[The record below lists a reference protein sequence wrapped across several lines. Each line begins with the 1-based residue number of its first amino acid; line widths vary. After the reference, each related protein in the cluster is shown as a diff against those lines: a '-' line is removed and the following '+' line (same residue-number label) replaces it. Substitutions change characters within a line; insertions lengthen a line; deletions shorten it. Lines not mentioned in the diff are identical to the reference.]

1 MKLILIGLLFFILNL
16 DSFGQK
22 KELDFRAT
30 LTNYLVQLGLNDT
43 VETAQHFAVLIQTE
57 PSEKINK
64 MIVFYYKESLI
75 NFLENKSL
83 LSRFNAS
90 DLSEYID
97 GSCKQAQQSQQ
108 VTLILPFVLKRVK
121 EVLAPKKEPVFNSS
135 EFENMIKLLR
145 CAQKE
150 SSILGKP
157 IMVFIEDSTY

>member
-1 MKLILIGLLFFILNL
+1 MKFILIVLLFLIINL

-30 LTNYLVQLGLNDT
+30 LTNYLVELGINDT
-43 VETAQHFAVLIQTE
+43 VGATHYFAVLVQTA

-64 MIVFYYKESLI
+64 MIVFYYKEGLI
-75 NFLENKSL
+75 RFLENNSL

-90 DLSEYID
+90 DLSEFMD
-97 GSCKQAQQSQQ
+97 DSCKQTKQSLQT
-108 VTLILPFVLKRVK
+108 TLILPFVLKRVK
-121 EVLAPKKEPVFNSS
+121 EVLAPKIEPVFNSS

-150 SSILGKP
+150 SGILGKP
-157 IMVFIEDSTY
+157 ILVFIEDSTN